1 MYCRCNT
8 CRQLLENVL
17 YIMLFLHYHPF
28 SCGERQPNL
37 IHVHIEVVMAYDSA
51 LPKNDCWK
59 ILWIWF
65 ITITRYIPGKSNW
78 SWVLLWLY
86 NQDFYFQIS
95 LSHIFHL
102 LYNSA
107 KPTDNYS
114 QIFAK
119 HTQTITMR
127 FLPHPQRLLL
137 SDFCQPHPDDY
148 NQIFTKPTQTTT
160 IRFLPNPPRR
170 LQSNFYQTHPDDYN
184 QIFANPTQTTTIRC
198 LPNPTRRL
206 QSDFY
211 QTHTDD
217 YNQIF
222 AKPTQTITIRFLPH
236 PPRRLQ
242 SDFCQTHPDDY
253 NHILSN
259 PPRGLQSDFC

>member
-1 MYCRCNT
+1 MWPISINRISWFKCMYCRCNT

-28 SCGERQPNL
+28 SCGKRQPNL

-78 SWVLLWLY
+78 SGFY
-86 NQDFYFQIS
+86 SSFYKQDFYFQIS

-160 IRFLPNPPRR
+160 IRFLPTPPRR
-170 LQSNFYQTHPDDYN
+170 LQSDVCQTQPEDYN
-184 QIFANPTQTTTIRC
+184 QIFTKPTQTTTIRF
-198 LPNPTRRL
+198 LPN
-206 QSDFY
+206 
-211 QTHTDD
+211 
-217 YNQIF
+217 
-222 AKPTQTITIRFLPH
+222 

-259 PPRGLQSDFC
+259 PPRGLQSDFWLKTHIRCRVCK